1 MAPGLLRAHP
11 VFRSVLAARAV
22 SALGDRFSLVAV
34 PVLALSSAGATA
46 GQVALLWTVQLLPG
60 AVLALPAAANLVGRP
75 ERAAMI
81 ACDLLRAVLLLGVFG
96 LAAGGELRL
105 WHLFAV
111 VPAIGVLTTVF
122 DVGAQAYVPRIV
134 DRADYAE
141 ANSRFT
147 QAQSAADVAGP
158 LVAGVL
164 IGFAGA
170 GTALLVDAVSFVL
183 SAVFLAPIRPV
194 HDQPAEVVASG
205 WWRNL
210 RDGLRFVAG
219 SPVLRGLVAAFALF
233 NFGGAVVSSLWFAYL
248 LDYLRLTPSVTGGLI
263 TVGGVSGLVAALA
276 TGRVLRR
283 ASPRVV
289 LPVSLVV
296 IVVSLWFVPLA
307 AIWSPV
313 TLLAAY
319 QALFGAGVA
328 FFAVTAATV
337 RQLLTPVE
345 QQGRVYAVF
354 YTFSLL
360 TVPFGGLLGSVLA
373 TSFSPVV
380 AIAAGAGVAA
390 TSLLTLR
397 RYHSGN
403 VDLAD
408 RHPDLV

>member
-34 PVLALSSAGATA
+34 PVLALSSAGATP

-147 QAQSAADVAGP
+147 QAESAADVAGP

-183 SAVFLAPIRPV
+183 SAVLLAPIRAV
-194 HDQPAEVVASG
+194 HDQPVEVAASG

-210 RDGLRFVAG
+210 RDGIRFVAG
-219 SPVLRGLVAAFALF
+219 SPVLRSLVAAFALF

-248 LDYLRLTPSVTGGLI
+248 LDHLRLPPSVTGGLI

-276 TGRVLRR
+276 TRRVLGVV
-283 ASPRVV
+283 SSRVV

-307 AIWSPV
+307 ALGSPV
-313 TLLAAY
+313 LLLAAY

-337 RQLLTPVE
+337 RQLLTPVG

-360 TVPFGGLLGSVLA
+360 TVPIGGLLAGVLA
-373 TSFSPVV
+373 SSFSPVV
-380 AIAAGAGVAA
+380 AIVAGAAIAA
-390 TSLLTLR
+390 TSLLTLVSYR
-397 RYHSGN
+397 SGN

-408 RHPDLV
+408 RHPDLL